1 MQSIWRLM
9 YNLFIVRKTKN
20 SPEDSFSVAKATLHP
35 PMSVCPSVCQSVNK
49 TPKQHKIIHFTLPQ
63 HSPPI
68 TPSHTT
74 SHTPSHT
81 TSQHKHHNTTSKNN
95 IKTQH
100 HNTTSQQNIT
110 TQHHN
115 ATSEHIIFI
124 NSGSEPHSGQ
134 KVEMRNTWLSFFRIF
149 LV

>member
-1 MQSIWRLM
+1 M
-9 YNLFIVRKTKN
+9 
-20 SPEDSFSVAKATLHP
+20 FSVPAHFQSQKRLYNHQCLFVRLSVSLSTKP
-35 PMSVCPSVCQSVNK
+35 PISIKSF
-49 TPKQHKIIHFTLPQ
+49 IHFTLPQ